1 MIEMMEK
8 ISEFRKKLKWLD
20 PFTYVDHFL
29 LPKVH
34 ALNKNMQY
42 LVFVATYLLLVI
54 IISTVIGV
62 VPFFLALI
70 TLFYAWLFFFEKN
83 EAVDWGVYLL
93 SAFVFAWAIYSVFGL
108 ALGTSSPF
116 VIVMSGSMEPLYHRG
131 DVIILQGAFFNS
143 ITAPETT
150 LQQSLNQTP
159 FDSFAKS
166 NDSQGPNGR
175 LIESIEFNNGETHQ
189 ITQDGSIIVYNSPN
203 INNASGPIIH
213 RVVSKINAQDG
224 KFFLTKG
231 DSINNNTIDQDCG
244 RTIYGVPEKDNCIML
259 YSVKESEIEGK
270 ALFQIPVI
278 GCVKLWLFDNL
289 ASLIS
294 TRELPEHF
302 SGIC

>member
-1 MIEMMEK
+1 MMEK

-20 PFTYVDHFL
+20 PFTYVDLFI

-34 ALNKNMQY
+34 ALSKNMQNI
-42 LVFVATYLLLVI
+42 VFVATFLLLVLLV
-54 IISTVIGV
+54 STIIGV

-83 EAVDWGVYLL
+83 EAVDWGIYLL

-108 ALGTSSPF
+108 ALGTQSPF
-116 VIVMSGSMEPLYHRG
+116 VIVMSASMEPLYHRG
-131 DVIILQGAFFNS
+131 DVIILQGASFDS

-150 LQQSLNQTP
+150 LQQPLSQTP
-159 FDSFAKS
+159 FDSFAKPNSS
-166 NDSQGPNGR
+166 NGSNGR
-175 LIESIEFNNGETHQ
+175 LIESIEFNTGETIQ
-189 ITQDGSIIVYNSPN
+189 ITQNGSIIVYNSQN
-203 INNASGPIIH
+203 INSASGPIIH
-213 RVVSKINAQDG
+213 RVVSKISASDG

-244 RTIYGVPEKDNCIML
+244 RIIYGVPENEGCIML
-259 YSVKESEIEGK
+259 YPVKESEIDGK
-270 ALFQIPVI
+270 ALFQIPAI

-294 TRELPEHF
+294 TRELPGHF